1 MQCAFADADLDV
13 GFREAVKV
21 ASAGDQQTELL
32 GQAEVFSSLSRR
44 MCTIV
49 DLDTVESVGFELSN
63 QIDQRL
69 LRDLDPCRVSED
81 GESASGFDPANGFGG
96 AREFARNIGRFP
108 LGKKPIEGFLGRSD
122 DTFVH

>member
-1 MQCAFADADLDV
+1 MNWKKYADTTALESPGGFRHFGKQRCWSVQRALTDAGFDV
-13 GFREAVKV
+13 GFREAMKV

-32 GQAEVFSSLSRR
+32 GQAEVFPSLSRR

-49 DLDTVESVGFELSN
+49 DLDTVESVGLELSN

-81 GESASGFDPANGFGG
+81 GESASGFDPANGVGG
-96 AREFARNIGRFP
+96 
-108 LGKKPIEGFLGRSD
+108 
-122 DTFVH
+122 V